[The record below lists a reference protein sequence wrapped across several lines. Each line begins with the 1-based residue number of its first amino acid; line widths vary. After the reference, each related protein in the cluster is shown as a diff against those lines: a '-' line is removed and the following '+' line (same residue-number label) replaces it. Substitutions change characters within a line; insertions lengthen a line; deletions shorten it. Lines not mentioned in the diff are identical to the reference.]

1 MKSLTSFF
9 FVLFTLLLL
18 SSWPPNANG
27 QNALIIWVAQRSPI
41 DLNNPSEHV
50 AHTPVHLLGTVAD
63 AETRQA
69 IVRES
74 RRIFPIETILDE
86 MQVVEG
92 GISLAQASY
101 ALAQL
106 AHLASGQVSI
116 TAGVFSIS
124 GQARSDQN
132 AQTFVA
138 EIRANLPAGLK
149 AGSLDITPARV
160 PQFTWTVSR
169 LKHGLQ
175 FDGFVPSEDAKL
187 ALLSDAKHQFP
198 NVEVQD
204 NTVVA
209 QDAPKDFLI
218 AARVGLMQMSSVDTG
233 TARLSKSKFSVF
245 GEVGPKR
252 YAKSAV
258 TLGQQLDRL
267 PKSID
272 SKSVKLVKLVPK
284 ADPRSVDF
292 LFATDRARKD
302 QGVNVNFG
310 PERADALS
318 LGLVRVHVPDDHRI
332 GNIELPSRGFQ
343 LWGYTFAKE
352 KADPHKHFILKSV
365 ELLNRT
371 QWKDLAASKG
381 DEALIFVHGY
391 NNSFDDAV
399 YRTAQVVWDLQYK
412 GTAVLFSWPSHGQT
426 LQYEWDRN
434 SALIARA
441 HFIELIK
448 LLQREAGIK
457 KVHVL
462 AHSMGNL
469 VVLDA
474 LYNYAQTPEPL
485 KIGQL
490 VMAAPDVDRDQY
502 KQAISKASHIIG
514 GMTLYASSADK
525 AMRISRALATQTRA
539 GDVVG
544 GKPIVVPGVDAIDV
558 TAMGD
563 EILGINHDTFAASRS
578 LIDDINLILKGMRP
592 PSNRLAQIRSIPE
605 GVMPPLFWR
614 YAP

>member
-1 MKSLTSFF
+1 MKMFTSFL
-9 FVLFTLLLL
+9 FVLFILQL
-18 SSWPPNANG
+18 SPWLPNAHG
-27 QNALIIWVAQRSPI
+27 QDAQAIWMAQRSPI
-41 DLNNPSEHV
+41 ELNNPSGL
-50 AHTPVHLLGTVAD
+50 AHAPVRLLGVVAD
-63 AETRQA
+63 TDTRQA
-69 IVRES
+69 IVREA
-74 RRIFPIETILDE
+74 RRIFPVETIQDE
-86 MQVVEG
+86 MQVAEG
-92 GISLAQASY
+92 SISLAQAGY

-106 AHLASGQVSI
+106 VHLAGGQVSI

-132 AQTFVA
+132 AQTFAA
-138 EIRANLPAGLK
+138 EILASLPAGLR
-149 AGSLDITPARV
+149 AGKIDITPARV
-160 PQFTWTVSR
+160 SHFTWTVSR
-169 LKHGLQ
+169 VKHSLQ
-175 FDGFVPSEDAKL
+175 FDGFVPSDDAKL
-187 ALLSDAKHQFP
+187 ALLSDAKRQFP
-198 NVEVQD
+198 NVDVHD

-209 QDAPKDFLI
+209 QDAPKDFLN
-218 AARVGLMQMSSVDTG
+218 AARVGLMQMASVDTG
-233 TARLSKSKFSVF
+233 MARLNESKFSVF
-245 GEVGPKR
+245 GEVDPKR
-252 YAKSAV
+252 YSKSAA

-272 SKSVKLVKLVPK
+272 STSVELTKLVQE

-302 QGVNVNFG
+302 QGVNVDFS
-310 PERADALS
+310 PERADALT

-332 GNIELPSRGFQ
+332 GKIELPDSGFQ

-371 QWKDLAASKG
+371 QWKSLAASKG

-399 YRTAQVVWDLQYK
+399 YRASQVVWDLQYK
-412 GTAVLFSWPSHGQT
+412 GTAVLFSWPSHGET

-434 SALIARA
+434 SALFARA

-448 LLQREAGIK
+448 LLERETGIK

-474 LYNYAQTPEPL
+474 LYNYAQTADPL
-485 KIGQL
+485 KISQL
-490 VMAAPDVDRDQY
+490 VMAAPDMDSDEY
-502 KQAISKASHIIG
+502 KQAISKASQIIG

-525 AMRISRALATQTRA
+525 AMKISRALAAQTRA

-544 GKPIVVPGVDAIDV
+544 GKPLIVPGVDAIDV
-558 TAMGD
+558 TVMGD
-563 EILGINHDTFAASRS
+563 EVLGINHDTFATNRS
-578 LIDDINLILKGMRP
+578 LIDDISLLLQGIRP
-592 PSNRLAQIRSIPE
+592 PSKRLVQIRSMPE
-605 GVMPPLFWR
+605 GAVPPLFWR